1 MSLNLRSSGTPLT
14 QNELDNNL
22 TFLYSRD
29 ITGSTV
35 TGTTLFLY
43 KQDGT
48 VLSTQLPSNSGGT
61 GIDTF
66 TTGFTYSNN
75 NLTISRN
82 QGQPPLNVTI
92 NNFTGLTING
102 SISASTY
109 LGLPQTVPGSP
120 VNSIQFNGGSGVFS
134 GSSNFTFNPSTN
146 LVSLIGN
153 LSITGSSSSLSN
165 TTNGGVTNFISNN
178 SSSYLAY
185 SANGLIAGRG
195 GSSISAAKFLFTTG
209 YTNGYIRNTEL
220 TTVETVGTVAGGSR
234 NSSIPTKQINFIA
247 SQNSGSVFE
256 WHYNTLNQLTNAGT
270 AKMILSASTG
280 DLFTSGSY
288 STTALTLRNTP
299 TLNNSGTQFLVRNSS
314 TGDIEYRDAST
325 ISGGTGID
333 TFTTGFT
340 YSNNNL
346 TISRNQGQPPLNVT
360 INNFTGLT
368 VNGSLSASTYLG
380 LPQFVTGGTYSAGTL
395 SLLTNG
401 NVVNVTGFSKTINVE
416 TIEWEDEQTI
426 DYTKK
431 SGIDDPVIFFDSSN
445 NSFDSPSSITVTLD
459 PNLSYTS
466 SDVGKR
472 NWKMIFP
479 SIQRVE
485 DGNTWIVK
493 QGGSGV
499 TSVNLVEYKAGRVTP
514 HVLEFWWD
522 PNFSGGRY
530 RIAKYELEEAENDAT
545 TVDPAIGLNFYSKI
559 KFAGQIWG
567 GASYGNSGGST
578 IIPAGAIIY
587 VKDVIIL
594 NQGTITPT
602 GATITIGLSKVSNAG
617 SLGSSLTTSTPL
629 SDFGVPSNNSLAIF
643 KNSRPASYYNSGSGG
658 VGNANMFF
666 VDNTIGAVRTSVPV
680 MITLSAASLTDG
692 VIQVYVP
699 YMVIQPR
706 LLGTPYTLIDNT
718 YDLWVTESN
727 WSALNSGG
735 TSTTIIQQLT
745 GNTSASCISNLY
757 VSNIYGCSP
766 ITIHDSIKS
775 VGSTA
780 SGLLSTALGS
790 GTQAIGNYSHAE
802 GINTQ
807 AIGDY
812 SHAEGEYTIAR
823 GITSHAEGSGTTAI
837 GNYSHAEG
845 RFTIASGN
853 TSHAEGFFTQANGIT
868 SHAEGNRTIA
878 ADYSHAE
885 GLSTKA
891 LGVYSH
897 AEGHSSIA
905 SGAGSHAQNFFT
917 VASGQ
922 FSHAEG
928 RSSRATGFTSHAE
941 GFFTL
946 AANSH
951 SHAEGEYTIARGIT
965 SHAEGSG
972 TTAIGNYSHAEGRFT
987 IASGN
992 TSHAEGYRSIANGLY
1007 SHSEGNSSNA
1017 TGIGSH
1023 AEGNTTEAQGDYS
1036 HAEGASS
1043 SAVGNYSHAEG
1054 NSIANGESSHSEGG
1068 GTSADGDYSHSEGS
1082 GTVATGIASHS
1093 EGGSAQAIGDYSHA
1107 EGESAIATG
1116 LGSHAEGSSTNAIG
1130 EASHAEG
1137 ASSQSSG
1144 DYSHAEGRST
1154 ESNGEASHSEGNRSV
1169 ADGNYSHAGGY
1180 QSYTLNYGEFARS
1193 SSNGGTL
1200 YGQNGIFTMYGIT
1213 NSPGAGSMSFGDGTI
1228 DILLIDDSAYR
1239 FDIKGVA
1246 ISQTGA
1252 LASFDGS
1259 LTLKKESGV
1268 VTFCPSGNSQSITS
1282 VCGDMT
1288 GATISLLTASGTTF
1302 RARYTSTVT
1311 GNTTLNATFNYTQ
1324 VYNNYK

>member
-1 MSLNLRSSGTPLT
+1 MSNFCQQG
-14 QNELDNNL
+14 
-22 TFLYSRD
+22 D
-29 ITGSTV
+29 ITKIFIVDTGNTGSTGTDIYV
-35 TGTTLFLY
+35 TG
-43 KQDGT
+43 GT
-48 VLSTQLPSNSGGT
+48 YFGGT
-61 GIDTF
+61 LTLGRNDGVTIPITGFSTTSIFTGNTSANCISNLYISNLHGCSPITIWDPIVSLSSISATTYYGDGSNLSGIPDYYVTGGTYSNGSLTLNRQNGIVTVTGFSTTDTYV
-66 TTGFTYSNN
+66 TGFTYNDAN
-75 NLTISRN
+75 RLTIS
-82 QGQPPLNVTI
+82 Q
-92 NNFTGLTING
+92 
-102 SISASTY
+102 
-109 LGLPQTVPGSP
+109 
-120 VNSIQFNGGSGVFS
+120 NGGQS
-134 GSSNFTFNPSTN
+134 P
-146 LVSLIGN
+146 
-153 LSITGSSSSLSN
+153 
-165 TTNGGVTNFISNN
+165 
-178 SSSYLAY
+178 
-185 SANGLIAGRG
+185 
-195 GSSISAAKFLFTTG
+195 
-209 YTNGYIRNTEL
+209 L
-220 TTVETVGTVAGGSR
+220 T
-234 NSSIPTKQINFIA
+234 
-247 SQNSGSVFE
+247 
-256 WHYNTLNQLTNAGT
+256 
-270 AKMILSASTG
+270 
-280 DLFTSGSY
+280 
-288 STTALTLRNTP
+288 
-299 TLNNSGTQFLVRNSS
+299 
-314 TGDIEYRDAST
+314 
-325 ISGGTGID
+325 
-333 TFTTGFT
+333 
-340 YSNNNL
+340 
-346 TISRNQGQPPLNVT
+346 VT

-368 VNGSLSASTYLG
+368 VTGSISATTYLNLPPFITGFTDNFVTGGTFSSGTLTLNRQNGIVTVTGFTSTDTFVTGFTFTNDNTLTIGRNQGLPPLPITINNLFLTGLTVNGSISASTYLNLPAFITGFTDNFVTGGTFSSGTLTLNRQNGSVFITGFTTSSSSGGTDTFVTGFTFTNNNTLTIDRNQG
-380 LPQFVTGGTYSAGTL
+380 LPPLPVIINNLTLTGLTVNGVISASTYLNLPAFITGFTDTYVTGFTYNDANRLTISQNGGQPPLNVFINTFTGITTHYLDVNTNVTETSAVGRLNWNNTDGTLDLGLKGGNVTLQIGQEQVVRVVNKTGANLLESQYKVARIRSQAEGGSQGQRLAIVLAQANNDPNSVDTLGIVTENIDNNQEGFITSSGLVRNINTTGSLQSETWLDGDVLYLSPITAGELTKVKPIAPQHTVIMGYVVYAHVNNGKIFVKVDNGYELDELHNVRISGETNNQVLSYDSVQSVWVNRTLPAFITGFTDNFVTGGTYSSGTL
-395 SLLTNG
+395 TLNRQNG
-401 NVVNVTGFSKTINVE
+401 SVIITGFT
-416 TIEWEDEQTI
+416 
-426 DYTKK
+426 
-431 SGIDDPVIFFDSSN
+431 
-445 NSFDSPSSITVTLD
+445 
-459 PNLSYTS
+459 TS
-466 SDVGKR
+466 S
-472 NWKMIFP
+472 
-479 SIQRVE
+479 S
-485 DGNTWIVK
+485 
-493 QGGSGV
+493 
-499 TSVNLVEYKAGRVTP
+499 
-514 HVLEFWWD
+514 
-522 PNFSGGRY
+522 
-530 RIAKYELEEAENDAT
+530 
-545 TVDPAIGLNFYSKI
+545 
-559 KFAGQIWG
+559 
-567 GASYGNSGGST
+567 
-578 IIPAGAIIY
+578 
-587 VKDVIIL
+587 
-594 NQGTITPT
+594 
-602 GATITIGLSKVSNAG
+602 
-617 SLGSSLTTSTPL
+617 
-629 SDFGVPSNNSLAIF
+629 
-643 KNSRPASYYNSGSGG
+643 
-658 VGNANMFF
+658 
-666 VDNTIGAVRTSVPV
+666 
-680 MITLSAASLTDG
+680 
-692 VIQVYVP
+692 
-699 YMVIQPR
+699 
-706 LLGTPYTLIDNT
+706 
-718 YDLWVTESN
+718 
-727 WSALNSGG
+727 SGG
-735 TSTTIIQQLT
+735 TSIDTFVTGFTFTNNNTLTIGRNQGLPPLPVTINNLTLTGLTVNGAISASTYLNLPPFT

-812 SHAEGEYTIAR
+812 SHAEGHTTIAT
-823 GITSHAEGSGTTAI
+823 GDYSHTEGSGTTA
-837 GNYSHAEG
+837 GDY
-845 RFTIASGN
+845 
-853 TSHAEGFFTQANGIT
+853 SHAEGFFTQANGIT

-1154 ESNGEASHSEGNRSV
+1154 QSNGEASHSEGNRSA

-1193 SSNGGTL
+1193 SSNGGTN
-1200 YGQNGIFTMYGIT
+1200 YGQHGIFTMYGIT

-1324 VYNNYK
+1324 VYKP

>member
-48 VLSTQLPSNSGGT
+48 VLSTQLPSN
-61 GIDTF
+61 
-66 TTGFTYSNN
+66 
-75 NLTISRN
+75 
-82 QGQPPLNVTI
+82 
-92 NNFTGLTING
+92 
-102 SISASTY
+102 
-109 LGLPQTVPGSP
+109 
-120 VNSIQFNGGSGVFS
+120 
-134 GSSNFTFNPSTN
+134 
-146 LVSLIGN
+146 
-153 LSITGSSSSLSN
+153 
-165 TTNGGVTNFISNN
+165 
-178 SSSYLAY
+178 
-185 SANGLIAGRG
+185 
-195 GSSISAAKFLFTTG
+195 
-209 YTNGYIRNTEL
+209 
-220 TTVETVGTVAGGSR
+220 
-234 NSSIPTKQINFIA
+234 
-247 SQNSGSVFE
+247 
-256 WHYNTLNQLTNAGT
+256 
-270 AKMILSASTG
+270 
-280 DLFTSGSY
+280 
-288 STTALTLRNTP
+288 
-299 TLNNSGTQFLVRNSS
+299 
-314 TGDIEYRDAST
+314 
-325 ISGGTGID
+325 SGGTGID

-567 GASYGNSGGST
+567 GTSYGNFGGST

-602 GATITIGLSKVSNAG
+602 GATITIGLSTVNNGG

-680 MITLSAASLTDG
+680 MITLSTSASLTDG

-706 LLGTPYTLIDNT
+706 LSSTPYTLIDNT
-718 YDLWVTESN
+718 YNLWVTESN

-735 TSTTIIQQLT
+735 TSTTIIQQFT

-807 AIGDY
+807 AI
-812 SHAEGEYTIAR
+812 
-823 GITSHAEGSGTTAI
+823 
-837 GNYSHAEG
+837 
-845 RFTIASGN
+845 
-853 TSHAEGFFTQANGIT
+853 
-868 SHAEGNRTIA
+868 
-878 ADYSHAE
+878 
-885 GLSTKA
+885 
-891 LGVYSH
+891 
-897 AEGHSSIA
+897 
-905 SGAGSHAQNFFT
+905 
-917 VASGQ
+917 
-922 FSHAEG
+922 
-928 RSSRATGFTSHAE
+928 
-941 GFFTL
+941 
-946 AANSH
+946 
-951 SHAEGEYTIARGIT
+951 
-965 SHAEGSG
+965 
-972 TTAIGNYSHAEGRFT
+972 
-987 IASGN
+987 
-992 TSHAEGYRSIANGLY
+992 
-1007 SHSEGNSSNA
+1007 
-1017 TGIGSH
+1017 
-1023 AEGNTTEAQGDYS
+1023 
-1036 HAEGASS
+1036 
-1043 SAVGNYSHAEG
+1043 
-1054 NSIANGESSHSEGG
+1054 
-1068 GTSADGDYSHSEGS
+1068 GDYSHSEGS

-1154 ESNGEASHSEGNRSV
+1154 ESNGEASHSEGNRSA